1 MCCDQDRYVLCEC
14 VTTNMTIM
22 FCVSI
27 RPLLHKHG
35 WLLKMVSVFQS
46 PQQPFTVSNTPHYSQ
61 QDADQLSETSAFI
74 LLATQPPETL
84 TYPTAPT

>member
-1 MCCDQDRYVLCEC
+1 
-14 VTTNMTIM
+14 
-22 FCVSI
+22 
-27 RPLLHKHG
+27 
-35 WLLKMVSVFQS
+35 MVSVFQS
-46 PQQPFTVSNTPHYSQ
+46 PQQSFTVSNMSHYSQ

>member
-1 MCCDQDRYVLCEC
+1 
-14 VTTNMTIM
+14 
-22 FCVSI
+22 
-27 RPLLHKHG
+27 
-35 WLLKMVSVFQS
+35 MVSVFQS

-84 TYPTAPT
+84 TYPTAPVYINNDL